1 MTLDRR
7 SLLAVAR
14 AAFAILGLVAVLTQL
29 TDLAN
34 RGVLVPFNF
43 FSYFTIDSN
52 LITIAVLLIGAAR
65 WRSARSAT
73 FELVRGEAVLCMTV
87 TFLVFAVLLSNT
99 DVDTAIPWVNSVVH
113 EILPIVIVLDWLI
126 DPPVDA
132 LTFRRGLWLLAFPIA
147 WLVYTLIRGPLA
159 GWYPYPFLDPANG
172 GYGTVALYSLAIA
185 VLGVVL
191 VGLVVW
197 LAGVM
202 RPRRFVPPAR

>member
-1 MTLDRR
+1 MTMDRR
-7 SLLAVAR
+7 ALLAMAR
-14 AAFAILGLVAVLTQL
+14 AGFAVLGLVAVLTQL
-29 TDLAN
+29 TDLAS

-52 LITIAVLLIGAAR
+52 LLTIAVLLIGAAR
-65 WRSARSAT
+65 WRSARSET

-113 EILPIVIVLDWLI
+113 EFLPIVILLDWLI
-126 DPPVDA
+126 DPPVKA

-172 GYGTVALYSLAIA
+172 GYGTVALYAVAIA
-185 VLGVVL
+185 MLGSILVAIIVVL
-191 VGLVVW
+191 
-197 LAGVM
+197 ANAM
-202 RPRRFVPPAR
+202 RTRRLIAPA